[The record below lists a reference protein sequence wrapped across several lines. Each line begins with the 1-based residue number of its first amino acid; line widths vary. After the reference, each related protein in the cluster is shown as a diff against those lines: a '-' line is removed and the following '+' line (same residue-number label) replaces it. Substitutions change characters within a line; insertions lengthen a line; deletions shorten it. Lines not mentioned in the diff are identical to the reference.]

1 MALEAAI
8 RRDPILT
15 ERQSALV
22 NGALHSNASAKVRH
36 AKFSASVLVAL

>member
-22 NGALHSNASAKVRH
+22 NGALTRMPAQK
-36 AKFSASVLVAL
+36 